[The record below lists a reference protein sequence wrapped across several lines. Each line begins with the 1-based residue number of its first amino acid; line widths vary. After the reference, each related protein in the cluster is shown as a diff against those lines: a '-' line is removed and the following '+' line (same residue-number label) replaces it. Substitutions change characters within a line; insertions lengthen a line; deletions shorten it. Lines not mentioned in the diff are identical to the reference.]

1 MTAFQGLALFLA
13 IGLSLYLFWALFDPE
28 RFS

>member
-1 MTAFQGLALFLA
+1 MSYVQILALALA
-13 IGLSLYLFWALFDPE
+13 IVLAGYLFYALFDPE